1 MKHLLLILS
10 ILLTC
15 TAAQAQRYRLV
26 ADTLY
31 DYDNDSSKLYKVM
44 HYAYSGDR
52 GSNAT
57 NDTVDYDTCIVYRY
71 DRMVFDDT
79 SYGYR
84 NSHYTTYKN
93 SSKPRLAAKTIRVR
107 NAQGQIDTV
116 YHYKP
121 VLRDTL
127 DLASITVYNRR
138 PDGKLYS
145 KDVYGLVYCQP
156 PDKEVSIGESEEDT
170 LIDGEWHYAIPLIGA
185 YVAQPKVAAGYRI
198 TQKDSFEYKD
208 GVLQK
213 NRYYFLFYNE
223 GETGSIEYFEYDD
236 FDILKK
242 CKAVKQYENGNMM
255 LWESYNVSKYC
266 YRIDYSKVEP
276 YYRMTAR
283 YFADGSRQSYG
294 VNVVSDI
301 DTLLVDT
308 TNVMRDVYGRDSAT
322 FYYRIRRCSS
332 TPLMKH
338 IYYNKK
344 GLPQYY
350 LVYEC
355 DSCIEEG
362 AWWLESGFKL
372 EYDRKGR
379 QVRKLRLK
387 CDDLCVE
394 IDELTPAYEDVK
406 TYAKEGYLSATYRYR
421 LTGKKKKQKELTNKH
436 TYTYEQ
442 Y

>member
-1 MKHLLLILS
+1 MKQLLLILS

-26 ADTLY
+26 ADSTF
-31 DYDNDSSKLYKVM
+31 DYDNDSSKLEYVV

-71 DRMVFDDT
+71 NRMVFYDT
-79 SYGYR
+79 SYGDR
-84 NSHYTTYKN
+84 NRHNTTWEK
-93 SSKPRLAAKTIRVR
+93 SSKPRLAEKTVRVR

-138 PDGKLYS
+138 PDGQLYA

-156 PDKEVSIGESEEDT
+156 DDRWFGVVTEPGEDT
-170 LIDGEWHYAIPLIGA
+170 LIDGVWHYAPPLIDG

-213 NRYYFLFYNE
+213 ERDYFLFYDD

-242 CKAVKQYENGNMM
+242 CKAVKQYENGNMV
-255 LWESYNVSKYC
+255 LWERYNVRYC
-266 YRIDYSKVEP
+266 FNIDYFKTTP
-276 YYRMTAR
+276 YFRIKAR
-283 YFADGSRQSYG
+283 YFADGSLQGYG
-294 VNVVSDI
+294 NIIVTDM
-301 DTLLVDT
+301 DTLLIDT
-308 TNVMRDVYGRDSAT
+308 INVMRDVYGRDSAIY
-322 FYYRIRRCSS
+322 YYRISGCSS
-332 TPLMKH
+332 TPLMQH

-344 GLPQYY
+344 GMPQYY

-355 DSCIEEG
+355 DSCFEEG
-362 AWWLESGFKL
+362 TWWLEYGFKL

-379 QVRKLRLK
+379 QIRELHLE
-387 CDDLCVE
+387 CDDLCEE
-394 IDELTPAYEDVK
+394 IDELTATYEDVK
-406 TYAKEGYLSATYRYR
+406 EYAKEGYLSATYSYR
-421 LTGKKKKQKELTNKH
+421 LTGKKKKQKVLKNKH